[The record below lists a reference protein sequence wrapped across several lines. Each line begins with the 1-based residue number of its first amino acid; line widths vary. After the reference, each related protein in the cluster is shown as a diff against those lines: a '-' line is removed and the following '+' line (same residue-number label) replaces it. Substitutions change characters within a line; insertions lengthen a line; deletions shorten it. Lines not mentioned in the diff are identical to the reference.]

1 MPPKPLPMHP
11 TDFQT
16 SLQFGQDVNHER
28 TSLFYAE
35 VLTIMDKIL
44 LGLHTGKLDQR
55 KLEGCTFKGDLS
67 WIVTSEV
74 SHAVVQNSQVNYE
87 YWVCVNQKLYLLVFA
102 SSKMRIHS
110 QQFKQ
115 WSSSAWSIST
125 LYVPTSSSTAA
136 RMSMD
141 VLVC

>member
-1 MPPKPLPMHP
+1 MHP

-87 YWVCVNQKLYLLVFA
+87 Y
-102 SSKMRIHS
+102 
-110 QQFKQ
+110 
-115 WSSSAWSIST
+115 
-125 LYVPTSSSTAA
+125 
-136 RMSMD
+136 
-141 VLVC
+141 